1 MHAKWSL
8 PTALV
13 VFSFAANVFAQQPN
27 PPHQGLPTLTTA
39 LAAHSL
45 PTDQAK
51 LGYPV
56 RLHGVVT
63 YYDPYTSP
71 KVGAYFICD
80 STGCIVVLVPP
91 LPILPIRAGT
101 VVDMS
106 GVSAPG
112 NYAPILEGSDL
123 KVVGQSALPKS
134 PRRNLAELM
143 TGADDGQWVEVEAVV
158 HSVEYSEHSV
168 TIALALGDGMIRG
181 IAPLEQG
188 ADYDRLIDSRVLVRG
203 NGAPVWTKNRQMVG
217 ARLLFPS
224 LAQVTIEEPA
234 PADPFLLPARPISAL
249 MRFSPGTR
257 FVHRVRVRGQVTLQ
271 SPGRWLY
278 IQDGS
283 QGLFIPTVQKTPLKL
298 GDVVDAVGFP
308 AMGEY
313 SAMLEDA
320 IFKPLGS
327 GQAIAAPAVTAQD
340 AMKGDYDAE
349 LVQVQ
354 GRLVNKDLNSEY
366 PNLVMSSG
374 GILFFAVA
382 PNRMKA
388 EELAS
393 WRVGSELQLTGVC
406 SVQVD
411 KYSSAQREGAALPMS
426 FRILLRSPQDV
437 VVLQRPSWWTAG
449 RILALLAISVV
460 TILAGTLWVVALK
473 RRVLE
478 RTETIRATLESTAD
492 GILVVDSAGGIVAHN
507 QKFVAMWTVPDSM
520 LKRRNERSLLDFI
533 KPQLQ
538 DTEAFGSEIQA
549 AHADS
554 KAKTDDVLEL
564 KDGRVFER
572 HSEPQSVNGKNVG
585 RVWGFRDVTERR
597 RAEEA
602 LSAERR
608 LLRTLIDNMPDY
620 IYVKDTASR
629 FVVANRAVAGLA
641 GVQNPNDLLGNTDY
655 DYFPQEVAAT
665 FFSDE
670 QAIIRSGRP
679 MVNREEKAVDSEGN
693 AKWLLTSKVP
703 WRDPHGQMIGII
715 GIGRDIT
722 EHKRAGDVLREAKEA
737 AEAANRAKS
746 EFLANMSHEIR
757 TPMNGIMGM
766 TELVL
771 DTELDPEQREY
782 LNLAKMSA
790 DSLLALINDI
800 LDYSKIE
807 AGKLEIDAIDFNL
820 ADSVGN
826 TMKTLSL
833 RAHQKGLELAF
844 EIGPEVPDALVGDPG
859 RLRQIIV
866 NLVGNAIKFTEQG
879 EVVLHANVESRKQGE
894 IRLHF
899 TVTDTGIGV
908 PVEKQTA
915 IFEAFNQADGSMTR
929 KYGGTG
935 LGLTISSRLVKL
947 MGGQIWVESEPGKG
961 SRFHFTA
968 CFAPQKAPTRA
979 LVPRDPSTLRGL
991 RVLVVDDNATT
1002 RQILFKMLASWHM
1015 DPRAVDGGASAI
1027 AALREDERRGKSFPL
1042 ILLDAQMPEMDGF
1055 ALAESIKNNPH
1066 WGPATVM
1073 MLSSAGLRGDA
1084 VRCREIGVSAYLTK
1098 PIRQSELLDAIVTA
1112 LATRPT
1118 VEGPSALVTRH
1129 SLRESRPQV
1138 RILLV
1143 EDNAVNQLVLLRI
1156 LEKQGHAV
1164 TIAADGKKALAAL
1177 KKDSY
1182 DLVLMDIQMPEMN
1195 GWEATRA
1202 IRESEKASGEHI
1214 AIAAMTAHAMK
1225 GDQERCIEAGMDDYL
1240 TKPIHTPELL
1250 ALVDKI
1256 ASHKTAA
1263 RRIEAASAGAF
1274 PGDGSSID
1282 LPAVLDRLD
1291 GDRELFDEMAQLFR
1305 EGCPKIMEDI
1315 RSAIGAGDAKALE
1328 RHAHNLK
1335 GSSANLGAVD
1345 VSRAAAALEDCARSG
1360 NLERADDLLKSLEL
1374 SLGQLLPE
1382 LESLSRTIPAG
1393 GSDAAG

>member
-1 MHAKWSL
+1 MRSVSATL
-8 PTALV
+8 M
-13 VFSFAANVFAQQPN
+13 VFSFAISAFAQRPN
-27 PPHQGLPTLTTA
+27 PPHQALPTLTTA

-45 PTDQAK
+45 STDQAK

-80 STGCIVVLVPP
+80 STGCIAVLVPP
-91 LPILPIRAGT
+91 QPILPIRAGT
-101 VVDMS
+101 VVDMR
-106 GVSAPG
+106 GASAPG
-112 NYAPILEGSDL
+112 NYAPILEGSEVH
-123 KVVGQSALPKS
+123 VVGQSELPAQA
-134 PRRNLAELM
+134 PRRSLGELM
-143 TGADDGQWVEVEAVV
+143 TGVYDSRWTEVEAVV
-158 HSVEYSEHSV
+158 HSVENSGHTV
-168 TIALALGDGMIRG
+168 TLTLALEDGVIRG
-181 IAPLEQG
+181 ITPVEAG
-188 ADYDRLIDSRVLVRG
+188 ADYARLIDARVLIRG
-203 NGAPVWTKNRQMVG
+203 NAAPVWTKNRQMVG

-234 PADPFLLPARPISAL
+234 PADPFALPVRPVNSL
-249 MRFSPGTR
+249 MRFSPGAR
-257 FVHRVRVRGQVTLQ
+257 FAHRVRVRGQVTLQ
-271 SPGRWLY
+271 WPGRWFY

-320 IFKPLGS
+320 IFKPQGS
-327 GQAIAAPAVTAQD
+327 GQTIAAPPVTAQD
-340 AMKGDYDAE
+340 AMKGDHDAK
-349 LVQVQ
+349 LVQIQ
-354 GRLVNKDLNSEY
+354 GRLVNQDLSSED
-366 PNLVMSSG
+366 PTLVMSSG
-374 GILFFAVA
+374 GMLFFAVL
-382 PNRMKA
+382 PKGVKA

-393 WRVGSELQLTGVC
+393 WRVGSDLQLTGVC

-411 KYSSAQREGAALPMS
+411 KFLSAEREGAAQPMS
-426 FRILLRSPQDV
+426 FRVLLRSPRDV
-437 VVLQRPSWWTAG
+437 VVVQEPSAWTAG
-449 RILALLAISVV
+449 RILALLAISVL

-473 RRVLE
+473 RRVQE

-507 QKFVAMWTVPDSM
+507 QKFAAMWTVPDAM

-533 KPQLQ
+533 EPQLQ
-538 DTEAFGSEIQA
+538 NTEAFSSKVRA
-549 AHADS
+549 ARADS
-554 KAKTDDVLEL
+554 KAKTDDVIEL

-585 RVWGFRDVTERR
+585 RVWGFRDVTERKG
-597 RAEEA
+597 AEEA

-608 LLRTLIDNMPDY
+608 LLRTLIDNIPDY
-620 IYVKDTASR
+620 IYVKDTGSR
-629 FVVANRAVAGLA
+629 FVLANRAVAELA
-641 GVQNPNDLLGNTDY
+641 GVPNPHDLLGKTDY
-655 DYFPQEVAAT
+655 DYFPQEVAAA

-670 QAIIRSGRP
+670 QAIIRSGQP
-679 MVNREEKAVDSEGN
+679 IVNREEKAVDAQGN
-693 AKWLLTSKVP
+693 VKWLLTSKVP
-703 WRDPHGQMIGII
+703 WRDPHGRMIGII

-790 DSLLALINDI
+790 DSLLSLINDI

-807 AGKLEIDAIDFNL
+807 AGKLEIDTIDFNL
-820 ADSVGN
+820 ADSLGN
-826 TMKTLSL
+826 TMKTLSV

-844 EIGPEVPDALVGDPG
+844 EIGPEIPDALVGDPG

-866 NLVGNAIKFTEQG
+866 NLVGNAIKFTEHG
-879 EVVLHANVESRKQGE
+879 EVVLHVNVESRKEGQLW
-894 IRLHF
+894 LHF
-899 TVTDTGIGV
+899 TVADTGIGV

-935 LGLTISSRLVKL
+935 LGLTISSRLVRL
-947 MGGQIWVESEPGKG
+947 MGGRIWVESEPGQG

-968 CFAPQKAPTRA
+968 RFALQKAPARVV
-979 LVPRDPSTLRGL
+979 VPRDPLTLRGL
-991 RVLVVDDNATT
+991 RVLVVDDNATN
-1002 RQILFKMLASWHM
+1002 RQILVKMLEGWHM
-1015 DPRAVDGGASAI
+1015 NPRAADSGAKAI
-1027 AALREDERRGKSFPL
+1027 VALREDESLGRSFPL

-1055 ALAESIKNNPH
+1055 ALAQSIKGNPE
-1066 WGPATVM
+1066 WGPVTVM

-1084 VRCREIGVSAYLTK
+1084 VRCRELGVSAYLTK
-1098 PIRQSELLDAIVTA
+1098 PIRQSELLDAMVTA
-1112 LATRPT
+1112 LATRPET
-1118 VEGPSALVTRH
+1118 DLPSSLVTRH
-1129 SLRESRPQV
+1129 SLRENRPQV

-1143 EDNAVNQLVLLRI
+1143 EDNAVNQLVVLRI

-1177 KKDSY
+1177 QKDSY

-1195 GWEATRA
+1195 GWEATRS
-1202 IRESEKASGEHI
+1202 IRESEKATGEHI
-1214 AIAAMTAHAMK
+1214 PIAAMTAHAMK
-1225 GDQERCIEAGMDDYL
+1225 GDQERCIAAGMDEYL

-1256 ASHKTAA
+1256 GSRKTAA
-1263 RRIEAASAGAF
+1263 RRIELTSAGAG
-1274 PGDGSSID
+1274 PGRSID
-1282 LPAVLDRLD
+1282 LGAALSRLD
-1291 GDRELFDEMAQLFR
+1291 GHRESFDEMAQLFR
-1305 EGCPKIMEDI
+1305 EGCPKIMDDI
-1315 RSAIGAGDAKALE
+1315 RGAVEARDAWALE
-1328 RHAHNLK
+1328 HHAHNLK
-1335 GSSANLGAVD
+1335 GSSANLGAAA

-1360 NLERADDLLKSLEL
+1360 KLERADALLKSLDVN
-1374 SLGQLLPE
+1374 LGQLLPE
-1382 LESLSRTIPAG
+1382 LESLSRTIAG
-1393 GSDAAG
+1393 GGRDAAG